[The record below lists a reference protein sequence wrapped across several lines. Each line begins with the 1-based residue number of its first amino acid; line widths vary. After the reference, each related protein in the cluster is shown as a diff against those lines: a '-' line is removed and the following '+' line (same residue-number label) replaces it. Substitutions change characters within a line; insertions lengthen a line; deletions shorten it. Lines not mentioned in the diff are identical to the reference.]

1 MKIECVKTC
10 YLAENCYVI
19 GINNYALV
27 IDPGDDFIKIKDL
40 IGDKKVLAALIT
52 HYHFDHVGALDDV
65 INFYKVPVIDYK
77 SDKNQEIGPF
87 KFEIIKTPGHKEDA
101 VTYYFKEDKVMFV
114 GDFIFKESIGRCD
127 LAGGDFSD
135 MVKSIDKIKTYDKN
149 ITLYPGHGDKTSLDY
164 ELKNNPYMKGDYY
177 E

>member
-1 MKIECVKTC
+1 MKIECVKTG
-10 YLAENCYVI
+10 YLEENCYVLSI
-19 GINNYALV
+19 KDECLV
-27 IDPGDDFIKIKDL
+27 IDPGDDFLKIKDL

-65 INFYKVPVIDYK
+65 INFYKVPVVDYK

-101 VTYYFKEDKVMFV
+101 VTYYFKEYKVMFV

-149 ITLYPGHGDKTSLDY
+149 ITIYPGHGDKTSLDY

>member
-1 MKIECVKTC
+1 
-10 YLAENCYVI
+10 
-19 GINNYALV
+19 
-27 IDPGDDFIKIKDL
+27 
-40 IGDKKVLAALIT
+40 
-52 HYHFDHVGALDDV
+52 
-65 INFYKVPVIDYK
+65 
-77 SDKNQEIGPF
+77 
-87 KFEIIKTPGHKEDA
+87 
-101 VTYYFKEDKVMFV
+101 MFV